1 VHFPKLLLQP
11 VPQWPAVLPQ
21 KPYWLQQVPKTEPVQ
36 VKPFFPPQVASVEA
50 FLAGAADAVAALAVE
65 AAAVPVH
72 VPKALLQPV
81 EQKSVVL
88 PHHPY

>member
-1 VHFPKLLLQP
+1 
-11 VPQWPAVLPQ
+11 
-21 KPYWLQQVPKTEPVQ
+21 